1 MRRQLLLVIVVSE
14 AAAAFLAGKPSSAA
28 KSHSKAMATIDE
40 VGQWLSSPE
49 VRFEAVAFLVASALA
64 SKVTQSPL
72 RRRRKEWTKP
82 LNMSRAEWRTG
93 DVAKWRLSRG
103 ETPETVAIFLREWAS
118 TQQEL
123 RSASVEAIE
132 SGVRIRWAPRQKYLS
147 ANEERRL
154 ESLFEQRAA
163 KVDTSL
169 IPIANSIYRYP
180 RKKTRTAVGGVD
192 VLVDGTSVVSVS
204 RCAYANNEPIK
215 EASER
220 RLVAILDR
228 DLQAAYGATLLS
240 RGSSPALENTNQQ
253 SRS

>member
-1 MRRQLLLVIVVSE
+1 MAE

-28 KSHSKAMATIDE
+28 KSHSAAMMTTIDE

-49 VRFEAVAFLVASALA
+49 VRFEAVALLVASALA

-72 RRRRKEWTKP
+72 RRNRKEWTKP

-103 ETPETVAIFLREWAS
+103 DTAETVAIFLREWAT

-132 SGVRIRWAPRQKYLS
+132 SGVRIKWAPRQKYLS

-154 ESLFEQRAA
+154 ESLFEQRAT

-180 RKKTRTAVGGVD
+180 KKKTRTAVGGVD
-192 VLVDGTSVVSVS
+192 VLVDGASVVSVS

-220 RLVAILDR
+220 RLIAILDR

-240 RGSSPALENTNQQ
+240 RGSSPASENINQQ
-253 SRS
+253 SRI